1 MTAVI
6 HKVMDERIARFD
18 RIFKE
23 MTDHKDGTNLMLQYF
38 ERAATLES
46 EKAKQDRKVTAF
58 AFITELAS
66 MKQDAFEAYASVT
79 KINVKAEDYAPSPN
93 RV

>member
-46 EKAKQDRKVTAF
+46 EKAK
-58 AFITELAS
+58 
-66 MKQDAFEAYASVT
+66 
-79 KINVKAEDYAPSPN
+79 
-93 RV
+93 

>member
-1 MTAVI
+1 MDPVKSTKRNEKEGAKGYEDQDARIQGLEKRIITMTAVI

-46 EKAKQDRKVTAF
+46 EKAK
-58 AFITELAS
+58 
-66 MKQDAFEAYASVT
+66 
-79 KINVKAEDYAPSPN
+79 
-93 RV
+93 